1 MPPLSKQMRDEYTNL
16 FSTLSIRS
24 NKSSEVK
31 VVVDKIKASRE
42 RYQKV
47 ADIVKL
53 PWYFVAITHQL
64 EASGNFNK
72 HLHNGDSL
80 NARTIQV
87 PKGRPK
93 VGTPPFTWEESAMDA
108 LEWEGYKKLGNWSLS
123 SLLYR
128 FEMYNGFG
136 YRKGNRIYSPY
147 LWSYCQH
154 YNKGKY
160 VADGHFD
167 PEAISKQCGAAV
179 LLKALENSGE
189 KIEAEPETSK
199 RNLFKVPL
207 APSTYNPDA
216 VALQY
221 LLNEYGYK
229 LNPDGHAGNKTSEAV
244 YNFSGKYLPGDNR

>member
-1 MPPLSKQMRDEYTNL
+1 MPPLSKQMRDEYANL
-16 FSTLSIRS
+16 FNTLTTKS
-24 NKSSEVK
+24 NKLSEVK
-31 VVVDKIKASRE
+31 TIIGKIQASKG

-47 ADIVKL
+47 ADIVKI

-64 EASGNFNK
+64 EASGNFSK
-72 HLHNGDSL
+72 HLHNGDAL

-93 VGTPPFTWEESAMDA
+93 TGIPPFTWEESAIDA
-108 LEWEGYKKLGNWSLS
+108 LEWEGYKKLSSWSLS
-123 SLLYR
+123 SLLFR
-128 FEMYNGFG
+128 FELYNGFG
-136 YRKGNRIYSPY
+136 YRRGKKIYSPY
-147 LWSYCQH
+147 LWSYSQH
-154 YNKGKY
+154 YTKGKY

-179 LLKALENSGE
+179 LLKALEMVGE
-189 KIEAEPETSK
+189 KIEAETETTH

-207 APSTYNPDA
+207 APNTYNSDA

-229 LNPDGHAGNKTSEAV
+229 LNPDGHAGNKTSDAV
-244 YNFSGKYLPGDNR
+244 FSFTGNYLPGDNR